1 MSVGELQDQAEVLA
15 EVFTSFEV
23 LARAL
28 HGKEARL
35 QPTLDA
41 IVATARALSPGQDA
55 GLIVLVRGELVPQSA
70 TGQAPLRLD
79 LLQQRVKSG
88 PCIEAASE
96 QTVIRIDDM
105 QEEGRWPEY
114 LAEAQ
119 RYGVRSQLCVPLWVH
134 ERCLGTL
141 SLYGKQPSAFTRH
154 DERTTILFATLAA
167 LALAEAQRTEQL
179 REALSNRDLIGQ
191 AKGILMERGSVNAD
205 SAFRRLTQA
214 SQDTNTKLITVARH
228 LVETG
233 ELLSAARTAA
243 EFDSPAP
250 AEPQ

>member
-1 MSVGELQDQAEVLA
+1 MSVGELQDQTEVLA
-15 EVFTSFEV
+15 EAFTSFEV

-28 HGKEARL
+28 HVKEARL
-35 QPTLDA
+35 QPTLDV

-70 TGQAPLRLD
+70 TGQAPLLLD
-79 LLQQRVKSG
+79 LFQQRVKNG
-88 PCIEAASE
+88 PCIEAARE
-96 QTVIRIDDM
+96 QAVIRIDDM
-105 QEEGRWPEY
+105 HEEGRWPEY

-141 SLYGKQPSAFTRH
+141 SLYGEQPSAFTRH
-154 DERTTILFATLAA
+154 DERITTLFATLAA

-191 AKGILMERGSVNAD
+191 AKGVLMERSAVSAAD
-205 SAFRRLTQA
+205 AFKCLTQA
-214 SQDTNTKLITVARH
+214 SQDTNTKLLTVARH
-228 LVETG
+228 LAETG
-233 ELLSAARTAA
+233 ELLSVPRAAAG
-243 EFDSPAP
+243 FDSPGP

>member
-1 MSVGELQDQAEVLA
+1 MGISDPQDRAEVLA
-15 EVFTSFEV
+15 EAFASFEV

-28 HGKEARL
+28 HVKEARL

-41 IVATARALSPGQDA
+41 IVAAARALSPGQDA
-55 GLIVLVRGELVPQSA
+55 GLIVLVRGELIPQSA

-79 LLQQRVKSG
+79 LLQQQVKDG
-88 PCIEAASE
+88 PCIEAARE

-105 QEEGRWPEY
+105 QQEGRWPEY
-114 LAEAQ
+114 LADAQ
-119 RYGVRSQLCVPLWVH
+119 RCGVRSQLCVPLWVH

-141 SLYGKQPSAFTRH
+141 SLYGEQPSAFTRH
-154 DERTTILFATLAA
+154 DERITILFATLAA

-191 AKGILMERGSVNAD
+191 AKGMLMERSAVNAD
-205 SAFRRLTQA
+205 GAFKCLTQA
-214 SQDTNTKLITVARH
+214 SQDTNTKLFTVARH

-233 ELLSAARTAA
+233 ELLGAPRAAA
-243 EFDSPAP
+243 EIDSPV
-250 AEPQ
+250 Q